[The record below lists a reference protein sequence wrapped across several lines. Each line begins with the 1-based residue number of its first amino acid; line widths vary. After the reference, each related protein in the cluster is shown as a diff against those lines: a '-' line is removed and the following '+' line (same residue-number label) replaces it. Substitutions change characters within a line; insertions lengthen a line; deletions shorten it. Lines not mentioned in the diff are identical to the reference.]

1 MINDTTALVLCKT
14 AAFTLVLLFTN
25 LVFGVEPVHA
35 QIGEIEILT
44 LLGGA
49 NDGEDAETGTGTTPY
64 TLVDTSGA
72 LLIYG
77 FWTNEFDLPVSP
89 NAYQKTYPGIAGGT
103 SECIYL
109 AVFSLDCSQ
118 LLYATYLGGSGVD
131 RASSLI
137 WYDND
142 NILIS
147 GVTTSSDLP
156 VTADAQQNTLRG
168 GTDLWYAVFNVR
180 NMEFS
185 YISYVGGGDSEHHGG
200 CLLTED
206 GRLLLVGATWSRDLP
221 CRPGT
226 ISHIP
231 NSQGDAVVFVLED
244 HELQYAVCFGGSY
257 HDFFTYAAETDDSFV
272 FVGGSWSRDMPT
284 TENAYQQDF
293 GGTEEL
299 CIVRIDKE
307 FRTLLYSTFIGGRSN
322 EYANCVTQS
331 KNILHI
337 GGYSGS
343 AFDEFPLSQPPIGDD
358 SLGFAG
364 GMYVIYDTEADSI
377 LFSGLFVSK
386 MAAIVG
392 SCTPAGNDRVLLSL
406 YTRADSLLGC
416 VKDPPDGDDPR
427 TWLDMLVFFDVLELK
442 PAEVQ
447 YLHTG
452 ERYSFF
458 LTGTLSDGIIHVS
471 GIMDEQPEVRAGGY
485 QTKLNGWQDAYIGR
499 LKLHTTHVEGHLPES
514 PRLLTM
520 MPFPNPAR
528 SDATV
533 LVSGVPGRIHLR
545 LLGIDGRVHWSRYL
559 EPSCQM
565 VVHCPLPLASLAK
578 GRYTLIAY
586 DIDGHAIASSAV
598 VVE

>member
-1 MINDTTALVLCKT
+1 MTNDTTALVLYKT

-35 QIGEIEILT
+35 QIGDIEILT

-72 LLIYG
+72 LLIYA
-77 FWTNEFDLPVSP
+77 FWTNEYDLPVSP
-89 NAYQKTYPGIAGGT
+89 NAYQTTYPGIAGGT

-221 CRPGT
+221 RRPGT

-257 HDFFTYAAETDDSFV
+257 HDFFKYAAETDDSFV

-284 TENAYQQDF
+284 TENAYQSDF
-293 GGTEEL
+293 GGTEDL
-299 CIVRIDKE
+299 CIVRVDKE

-331 KNILHI
+331 KSIMHI

-343 AFDEFPLSQPPIGDD
+343 AFDEFPLSHPPIGDD

-364 GMYVIYDTEADSI
+364 GMYVIYNAEADSI

-386 MAAIVG
+386 LGACVT
-392 SCTPAGNDRVLLSL
+392 SCISVNQSTVLLGM

-416 VKDPPDGDDPR
+416 AKDPPDDNSPGTVMD
-427 TWLDMLVFFDVLELK
+427 LLVRFDVLEKK
-442 PAEVQ
+442 PVAVEYVRTSETSSI
-447 YLHTG
+447 L
-452 ERYSFF
+452 
-458 LTGTLSDGIIHVS
+458 LTGISVPGLIHVS
-471 GIMDEQPEVRAGGY
+471 GFIDEQPDVNADGY
-485 QTKLNGWQDAYIGR
+485 QTELNGWQDAYIGR
-499 LKLHTTHVEGHLPES
+499 LKLHTTHAEHPPKS

-545 LLGIDGRVHWSRYL
+545 LLGIDGRLHWSRDL
-559 EPSCQM
+559 EPSPKR
-565 VVHCPLPLASLAK
+565 VVQCPLPLASLAK

-586 DIDGHAIASSAV
+586 DTDGYAIASSAV
-598 VVE
+598 LVE